1 MCHVPYTEKPWPINR
16 PTRPPARS
24 DNPSA
29 RPLFAWVLRKQKFAY
44 MHCTSTTATGTRRP
58 STTATTPPS
67 AKSII
72 DAGTRLVTHLRR
84 WSSIAGDEQPIKIVI
99 HRAGNRRIS
108 YLSDLNLY
116 SRSQINIYS
125 TFARVHS
132 LRNIYSRLGKVH
144 LSGEL
149 QLRVGN
155 SPRAPTI
162 RDSEFTHLTQWC
174 VTGSLSYPYQYIV
187 AIEWAGVISWRTASS
202 EWFVAHSSGRH
213 CGSGKRTTTNGLIGA
228 IVCTLWAPLASASHR
243 HRQSWRRRC
252 DVVSTRGRVR
262 RCRCVD
268 GGFSAQRTREQ
279 SDGVCQC
286 VCIYIR
292 DKLYIVHIHIYVYT
306 YVYTHM
312 YNPPLCAPYNW
323 SY

>member
-1 MCHVPYTEKPWPINR
+1 M
-16 PTRPPARS
+16 
-24 DNPSA
+24 
-29 RPLFAWVLRKQKFAY
+29 
-44 MHCTSTTATGTRRP
+44 
-58 STTATTPPS
+58 
-67 AKSII
+67 
-72 DAGTRLVTHLRR
+72 
-84 WSSIAGDEQPIKIVI
+84 
-99 HRAGNRRIS
+99 
-108 YLSDLNLY
+108 
-116 SRSQINIYS
+116 
-125 TFARVHS
+125 
-132 LRNIYSRLGKVH
+132 H

-174 VTGSLSYPYQYIV
+174 VTGSLSSPYQYIV

-228 IVCTLWAPLASASHR
+228 IVCTLGAPLASASHR
-243 HRQSWRRRC
+243 HRQSWRRRY

-292 DKLYIVHIHIYVYT
+292 DKLYIVHIHIYVY
-306 YVYTHM
+306 M
-312 YNPPLCAPYNW
+312 YIHICIILRFVRL
-323 SY
+323 